1 MPENNNRLGSLKL
14 ILGPM
19 ASGKSLEL
27 ISHFSSL
34 RYTKIKYGL
43 FQSALNVRE
52 DEVKSRN
59 GISLPAKKIKSIGEI
74 LEDGDYEIVGI
85 DEGHMFME
93 SDIKY
98 VKKLLTNGT
107 DVIVSM
113 LAMDYRGEM
122 TRMAKLFL
130 ELGPIEAKFKTAA
143 CSECYKLGAAH
154 TQIFYRDTGKPVLG
168 DLPQIIPDDGSYIY
182 RPVCLKCFKTVKYDN
197 L

>member
-1 MPENNNRLGSLKL
+1 MPANNNRLGHLKL

-27 ISHFSSL
+27 ISNFSSL
-34 RYTKIKYGL
+34 RYTTIKYGL

-52 DEVKSRN
+52 DEVKSRD
-59 GISLPAKKIKSIGEI
+59 GVSLPAQKIKSIGEI
-74 LEDGDYEIVGI
+74 LKDDYEVVGI

-98 VKKLLTNGT
+98 VKELLTNGT

-122 TRMAKLFL
+122 MKMAKLFL
-130 ELGPIEAKFKTAA
+130 ELGPIEVKFKAAA
-143 CSECYKLGAAH
+143 CSECHKPGAAH
-154 TQIFYRDTGKPVLG
+154 TQIFYRDSGEPVLG

-182 RPVCLKCFKTVKYDN
+182 RPVCLKCFRATKYDN